1 MKSKVFNP
9 FYEFVIDK
17 TRKNNIFVSFLRWW
31 KLDWIGWSPEVAR
44 SLYFIYCRK
53 LSSEYLLEN
62 KACLKKTSSNVF
74 VSQINWSI
82 KLLLCSAKS
91 FRQRWAMWRQ
101 LSKRFFSNFSFVKI
115 LCSCW
120 NSTLKN
126 ATLRDEMETVFF
138 HLFIDFVKTIYIID
152 KYFILY

>member
-1 MKSKVFNP
+1 MKCFIAILTSREINLRFKKKFLIIIQVKKKSFNP

-31 KLDWIGWSPEVAR
+31 KLDWIGWSPVVAR
-44 SLYFIYCRK
+44 SLYFIYFRK

-62 KACLKKTSSNVF
+62 KACLKKHLVFVF
-74 VSQINWSI
+74 VSQMNWSI

-101 LSKRFFSNFSFVKI
+101 LSKRFFSNFSFVKKFMFLLEFNI
-115 LCSCW
+115 KERYL
-120 NSTLKN
+120 
-126 ATLRDEMETVFF
+126 EG
-138 HLFIDFVKTIYIID
+138 
-152 KYFILY
+152 